1 MNRVS
6 FSRQGNRRTWTAPLL
21 LALITTSGLLSALLG
36 EQIGWKVAAWIA
48 LAAPVVTAIWFAWP
62 PRS

>member
-21 LALITTSGLLSALLG
+21 LALITLSGLLCALLG
-36 EQIGWKVAAWIA
+36 EQIGWKVTAWIA
-48 LAAPVVTAIWFAWP
+48 LGTPVFTAIRFAWP